1 MSVWGACG
9 WRACLRRGVRT
20 RVFTEQR
27 ERARVLA
34 AERGRRGPACV
45 GGARGSGGEV
55 RGPGG
60 RSRGFRERAGCEGA
74 RLSARVFLRGREG
87 CEDTRVCA
95 GRWEWRGE

>member
-20 RVFTEQR
+20 RVSTEQR
-27 ERARVLA
+27 ERARVPV
-34 AERGRRGPACV
+34 AERG
-45 GGARGSGGEV
+45 RGSGGEV
-55 RGPGG
+55 RGLGAG
-60 RSRGFRERAGCEGA
+60 SRGFRERAGCEGA
-74 RLSARVFLRGREG
+74 RLSARVSLRGREG